1 MALLITL
8 YLVLINS
15 FNNITSISPNTQSF
29 TSISIWMITCIIF
42 IFCALLQYGIV
53 LLIWKYHEKSE
64 NVKQFLKNFDLVC
77 LTISV
82 LSFISF
88 NIMFWYSEQY
98 FYFHTVPSVSVANN
112 WSCLVIEEIEKM
124 ATWGLECSTRIS
136 PIYMFKLANNWQTS
150 KYSE

>member
-98 FYFHTVPSVSVANN
+98 FYFHTVPAVSVADN